1 MRLLVR
7 REHSQQELRRKLE
20 LRHFSSEQCRVVIE
34 ALTAEGLQSEERF
47 AESYS
52 RARINKG
59 YGPVRIRYEL
69 RERGVESF
77 DLDSIIEEMGD
88 EWSGLIRKVY
98 VSKYGEQFDGDFKE
112 FAKQNRFLQHRGFTA
127 DQIKN
132 LFSILKTE
140 NQKRRSL

>member
-7 REHSQQELRRKLE
+7 REHSQQELLRKLE
-20 LRHFSSEQCRVVIE
+20 LRHFSSDQCWPVIE
-34 ALTAEGLQSEERF
+34 ALTTEGLQSNERF

-52 RARINKG
+52 RARIHKG

-69 RERGVESF
+69 RERGVESS
-77 DLDSIIEEMGD
+77 DLDSFIEEMGD
-88 EWSGLIRKVY
+88 SWDDLIRKVY
-98 VSKYGEQFDGDFKE
+98 VSKYGEKFDGDFKE
-112 FAKQNRFLQHRGFTA
+112 FAKQNRFLQQRGFTA
-127 DQIKN
+127 EQIKN